1 MREFGGEKCEI
12 WIFHVGKSSSILFQR
27 VWWLKIDCTL
37 FLSPPNWIKTF
48 KLNSLQTSPFLEKF
62 LRSKGMKLF
71 DRKVLWQIE
80 SQGKGGHLFLLGCW
94 KKGQQQSNE
103 PNLYRNFLLVTKWL
117 FRARKVGPLWSQL
130 IGGIDSKTK
139 YISRHPSAQ
148 CHFQAPCFRD

>member
-12 WIFHVGKSSSILFQR
+12 WIFHDGKSSSILFQR

-37 FLSPPNWIKTF
+37 FPSPPNWIKTF

-71 DRKVLWQIE
+71 DRKVLWQIK
-80 SQGKGGHLFLLGCW
+80 SHLFLLGSREKNFNGNPMNPICLEIFCW
-94 KKGQQQSNE
+94 LQNDSFK
-103 PNLYRNFLLVTKWL
+103 P
-117 FRARKVGPLWSQL
+117 GPLWPQL
-130 IGGIDSKTK
+130 IGGIDSKTN

>member
-1 MREFGGEKCEI
+1 MIRAFCWFTTLHSKVFCLPVDYRKDVLPPCEFYQNLGIKKIKIDDRMSFLFLREFGGSKCEI
-12 WIFHVGKSSSILFQR
+12 WIFHDGKSSSILFQR

-94 KKGQQQSNE
+94 KKRS
-103 PNLYRNFLLVTKWL
+103 T
-117 FRARKVGPLWSQL
+117 A
-130 IGGIDSKTK
+130 I
-139 YISRHPSAQ
+139 
-148 CHFQAPCFRD
+148 